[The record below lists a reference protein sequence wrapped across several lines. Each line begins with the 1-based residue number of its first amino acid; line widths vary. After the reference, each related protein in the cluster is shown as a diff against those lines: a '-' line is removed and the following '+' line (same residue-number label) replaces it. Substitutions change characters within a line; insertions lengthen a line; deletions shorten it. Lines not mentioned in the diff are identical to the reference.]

1 MEKTIYTAEYAQLL
15 RLLRETREKANVT
28 QTELAERL
36 GRSQSFVTK
45 FERGDRRLD
54 AIQLRTICQV
64 LGTDLV
70 SFVAELER
78 RLTNRGQERAP

>member
-1 MEKTIYTAEYAQLL
+1 MMEKSIYTREYGVVLKLL
-15 RLLRETREKANVT
+15 HEMREAAGMT

-36 GRSQSFVTK
+36 GHSQSFVTK

-54 AIQLRTICQV
+54 IIQVRTICQL
-64 LGTDLV
+64 LGTDLA

-78 RLTNRGQERAP
+78 RLPKSR

>member
-54 AIQLRTICQV
+54 TIQLRTICLA
-64 LGTDLV
+64 LGTDLL
-70 SFVAELER
+70 SFVSELER
-78 RLTNRGQERAP
+78 RLTVVR

>member
-1 MEKTIYTAEYAQLL
+1 MEKTIYTAEYARLL
-15 RLLRETREKANVT
+15 ELLRETREQANVT
-28 QTELAERL
+28 QTELAERI

-54 AIQLRTICQV
+54 AIQLRTICQA

-78 RLTNRGQERAP
+78 RLTKRG

>member
-15 RLLRETREKANVT
+15 RLLRVTREKANVT

-78 RLTNRGQERAP
+78 RLTNRDQEHAP

>member
-1 MEKTIYTAEYAQLL
+1 MEKTIYTAEYARLL
-15 RLLRETREKANVT
+15 ELLRETREQASVT
-28 QTELAERL
+28 QTELAERI

-54 AIQLRTICQV
+54 AIQLRTICQA

-78 RLTNRGQERAP
+78 RLTKRG

>member
-15 RLLRETREKANVT
+15 RLLRETREQANVT

-54 AIQLRTICQV
+54 AIQLRTICQA